1 MYNRYVPREGFQ
13 PVEDPVSG
21 PRAEQQQQQSR
32 PSGGADSPIQKLFER
47 LGGSKNAGGL
57 TGIFKSLKLD
67 SLDRGDVLL
76 LLIILYLFWESD
88 DTELLI
94 TLGLLFLMGL

>member
-1 MYNRYVPREGFQ
+1 MYNRYIPQDGFQ
-13 PVEDPVSG
+13 PVEQAAPGPERQSG
-21 PRAEQQQQQSR
+21 R
-32 PSGGADSPIQKLFER
+32 GGDSPLQKLLEG

-57 TGIFKSLKLD
+57 SGIFKSLKLD
-67 SLDRGDVLL
+67 SLDRGDILL

>member
-1 MYNRYVPREGFQ
+1 MYNRYAPQDDFQ
-13 PVEDPVSG
+13 PIHEPESHEPPHASSG
-21 PRAEQQQQQSR
+21 QS
-32 PSGGADSPIQKLFER
+32 SPLQGLFER
-47 LGGSKNAGGL
+47 LGGSKNAGGI
-57 TGIFKSLKLD
+57 TGILKSLKLD
-67 SLDRGDVLL
+67 SLDRGDILL